1 MSIEEVSGV
10 PNDAVE
16 SLDQKASE
24 ISQEKIQDTPES
36 NLDQVETTLEDNK
49 TPDTAQAKR
58 QRQGGFQKKIERL
71 ALENA
76 ELRAQLLKTSNPQN
90 QNIEPVLKAP
100 DPSKPQVENFQNFD
114 DYIEAIADWKV
125 EKRLQQRDQAK
136 KQETLQESYDR
147 QMKEAR
153 NKYSDFEEAIADY
166 DFHLLPNY
174 AREALLHSNIGAE
187 LAYYIANNPEIGD
200 NLAKLNPIDAVR
212 QIGRLEAKLESE
224 NIGKKAVKVTQAPPP
239 ITPIKAQASKQRS
252 LQSYIDAGDHEGYAA
267 ARRAGVNS

>member
-1 MSIEEVSGV
+1 MSIDEVSGV
-10 PNDAVE
+10 LVDAVE
-16 SLDQKASE
+16 PIDQKISEASE
-24 ISQEKIQDTPES
+24 QKPIEDAES
-36 NLDQVETTLEDNK
+36 NSDQTETESADNK

-76 ELRAQLLKTSNPQN
+76 ELKAQLLRISNLQN
-90 QNIEPVLKAP
+90 QNVEPVIKAP
-100 DPSKPQVENFQNFD
+100 DHTKPQIENFQND
-114 DYIEAIADWKV
+114 YEYIEALTDWKV
-125 EKRLQQRDQAK
+125 SQKLQQRDQAK
-136 KQETLQESYDR
+136 KQETLQESYNR
-147 QMKEAR
+147 QMQEAR
-153 NKYSDFEEAIADY
+153 NKYPDFEEAIADY
-166 DFHLLPNY
+166 DFHLLPNH
-174 AREALLHSNIGAE
+174 AKEALLHSNLGAE
-187 LAYYIANNPEIGD
+187 LAYYIANNPEVGD
-200 NLAKLNPIDAVR
+200 NLARLNPIDAVR